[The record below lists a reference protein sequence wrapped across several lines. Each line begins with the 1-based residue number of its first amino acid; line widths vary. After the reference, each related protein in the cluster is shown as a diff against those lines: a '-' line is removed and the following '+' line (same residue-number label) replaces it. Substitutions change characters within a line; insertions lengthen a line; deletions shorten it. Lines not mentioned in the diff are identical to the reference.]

1 MGELSLFR
9 AIYFLILHFY
19 FTKNV
24 AQEVHVV
31 IPIAGNREVFKI
43 MQSPYCFGFGLTVAG
58 FLIGFYFCSS
68 LLCENEEM
76 PP

>member
-31 IPIAGNREVFKI
+31 TPIAGNREVFKL
-43 MQSPYCFGFGLTVAG
+43 MQSP
-58 FLIGFYFCSS
+58 LIALVLV
-68 LLCENEEM
+68 LL
-76 PP
+76 